1 MQSARRV
8 YKMPVLALL
17 MVLAGLGTPF
27 GRAVAE
33 PANGPL
39 FYDQRRLPDMEVERR
54 NQEVI
59 DEQRRVSAERR
70 NEAEAMARKRAKDAS
85 RLADAEKK
93 AEEQR
98 KAEEEKRVAAEAEM
112 TRKAEEDKRVAL
124 EAETKRKAEEERQR
138 VALDTETKRKAVE
151 EQQRVALEAETK
163 RKAEEEKQRVAL
175 EAETKR
181 KAEEEKQ
188 RVALEAETK
197 RKAEEEKQRVALE
210 AETKR
215 KAVEEQQR
223 VALEAET
230 KRKAEEERQRVA
242 LEAETK
248 RKAEEE
254 KQVAAAAVQ
263 RAPAQTAALVPAITN
278 SINTSTAPAGSCEAA
293 KVSASPLAGGRLQIA
308 IDSPCRRAQNVTL
321 RYGSYDFVRRLGP
334 GGQATLVLDLFMGH
348 KGPATLSFAD
358 GSNHN
363 LDTGPGDLTATSKV
377 ALIWQSPV
385 DLDLHAIEGGGAFGK
400 PGHRWPGAASTVEA
414 AQAEAT
420 GNGRGAGFVSSIDDG
435 GHEGT
440 KIEVY
445 TFVHSAE
452 QESGAV
458 SMLIDYVS
466 RGAKPTGEMCGSGA
480 LAEIPFTVVVLDHKG
495 QTTTENGIVPA
506 AKCGETLTG
515 NARYLRGA
523 LPDLRFRN

>member
-112 TRKAEEDKRVAL
+112 TRKAEEDK
-124 EAETKRKAEEERQR
+124 
-138 VALDTETKRKAVE
+138 
-151 EQQRVALEAETK
+151 
-163 RKAEEEKQRVAL
+163 
-175 EAETKR
+175 
-181 KAEEEKQ
+181 
-188 RVALEAETK
+188 
-197 RKAEEEKQRVALE
+197 
-210 AETKR
+210 
-215 KAVEEQQR
+215 R

>member
-138 VALDTETKRKAVE
+138 VALDT
-151 EQQRVALEAETK
+151 
-163 RKAEEEKQRVAL
+163 
-175 EAETKR
+175 
-181 KAEEEKQ
+181 
-188 RVALEAETK
+188 
-197 RKAEEEKQRVALE
+197 
-210 AETKR
+210 ETKR

>member
-151 EQQRVALEAETK
+151 EQ
-163 RKAEEEKQRVAL
+163 
-175 EAETKR
+175 
-181 KAEEEKQ
+181 Q